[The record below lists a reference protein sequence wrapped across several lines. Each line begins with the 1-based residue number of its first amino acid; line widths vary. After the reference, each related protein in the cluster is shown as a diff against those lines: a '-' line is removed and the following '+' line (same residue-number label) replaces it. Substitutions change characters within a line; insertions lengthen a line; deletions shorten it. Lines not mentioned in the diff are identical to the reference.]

1 MQWDKLI
8 VKNFLAINEATVPLH
23 NQGLV
28 LIDGI
33 NESDPKF
40 KSNGAGKSTLIPDAI
55 SYVIYDITTKG
66 DKADEVINNKVGKN
80 TEVILIGRKGED
92 TYRIERY
99 RKHSKHKNK
108 VKLFR
113 NETEITGKSATVTN
127 KLIEELV
134 GVPYNTFIN
143 SILFAQ
149 KSDGLGSFAVLP
161 DSRKKE
167 ILDSLLNLDI
177 YSLAQE
183 VAKERVKSKEREID
197 EKRREGDKLEWSLQ
211 QVDVMEEQEKQ
222 QYENTRALISQEQ
235 NNLAETVKQLND
247 YPAKFFPVVDK
258 CREEVERLTKERD
271 AMATVDISAYQNDVN
286 QKQQLVMTTKAEIN
300 RLTKEK
306 STIVTNYKKVE
317 MSKTCPVCGSEMDN
331 THREQEL
338 ESLKDQLRQVLISS
352 QSLEP
357 ILQQQEAEYQAAY
370 EVFSQHK
377 DVQNR
382 AMDEYRNISMQIQK
396 NEQAVQHYEANLKAL
411 KDKVKHISSTL
422 EKLMSIPEPQKKDSD
437 REAIKEQ
444 ITAHKHDLV
453 SLEKDKLTL
462 EDVVKVYSNEG
473 VKSHVLDLITPFL
486 NEQGNTYLAKLA
498 GSNMELN
505 FSTRTPKK
513 DGGFSEKFDVQLINR
528 AGGDKY
534 KSNSGGERKRADL
547 AISLALQ
554 DLVLG
559 STNLIVY
566 DEVFD
571 ALDEVGVEN
580 VIELLKER
588 VKTIGTVFVIT
599 HNQHFSNLFEKRI
612 TVVKDKNGIS
622 TLKEGE
628 GKS

>member
-40 KSNGAGKSTLIPDAI
+40 KSNGAGKSTLIPDAL
-55 SYVIYDITTKG
+55 SYALYDITTKG
-66 DKADEVINNKVGKN
+66 DKADDVINNKVGKN

-99 RKHSKHKNK
+99 RKHTKHKNK

-113 NETEITGKSATVTN
+113 NDTEITGKTAPVTN
-127 KLIEELV
+127 KLIEDLI

-177 YSLAQE
+177 YSLAQK
-183 VAKERVKSKEREID
+183 VAKERVASKEREID
-197 EKRREGDKLEWSLQ
+197 EKKREGDKLEWNLQ
-211 QVDVMEEQEKQ
+211 QVDVLEEREKQ
-222 QYENTRALISQEQ
+222 QYENTRALIKQEQ
-235 NNLAETVKQLND
+235 KNLADTIKQLND

-271 AMATVDISAYQNDVN
+271 EMATVDISAYQNDVN
-286 QKQQLVMTTKAEIN
+286 QKQQLVMATKAEIN

-306 STIVTNYKKVE
+306 ASIVTNYKKVE
-317 MSKTCPVCGSEMDN
+317 MSKTCPVCGSELDS

-338 ESLKDQLRQVLISS
+338 NSLKDQLRQVLISL

-357 ILQQQEAEYQAAY
+357 LLQQHETEYQAAY

-382 AMDEYRNISMQIQK
+382 AMEEYRNISVRIQK
-396 NEQAVQHYEANLKAL
+396 NEQAVQHYETNLKAL

-422 EKLMSIPEPQKKDSD
+422 EKLMSIPKPQKKDSD
-437 REAIKEQ
+437 REGIKEQ
-444 ITAHKHDLV
+444 ITAHKHSLV
-453 SLEKDKLTL
+453 ALEKEKLEL

-473 VKSHVLDLITPFL
+473 VKSHVLDLITPVL
-486 NEQGNTYLAKLA
+486 NEQGNTYLAQLA
-498 GSNMELN
+498 GSNMELK

-547 AISLALQ
+547 AISLAIQ

-588 VKTIGTVFVIT
+588 AKIIGTVFVIT

>member
-40 KSNGAGKSTLIPDAI
+40 KSNGAGKSTLIPDAL
-55 SYVIYDITTKG
+55 SYALYDITTKG
-66 DKADEVINNKVGKN
+66 DKADDVINNKVGKN

-99 RKHSKHKNK
+99 RKHTKHKNK

-113 NETEITGKSATVTN
+113 NDTEITGKTAPVTN
-127 KLIEELV
+127 KLIEELI

-177 YSLAQE
+177 YSLAQK
-183 VAKERVKSKEREID
+183 VAKERVASKEREID
-197 EKRREGDKLEWSLQ
+197 EKKREGDKLEWNLQ
-211 QVDVMEEQEKQ
+211 QVDVLEEREKQ
-222 QYENTRALISQEQ
+222 QYENTRALIKQEQ
-235 NNLAETVKQLND
+235 KNLADTVKQLND

-271 AMATVDISAYQNDVN
+271 EMATVDISAYQNDVN
-286 QKQQLVMTTKAEIN
+286 QKQQLVMATKAEIN

-306 STIVTNYKKVE
+306 ASIVTNYKKVE
-317 MSKTCPVCGSEMDN
+317 MSKTCPVCGSELDS

-338 ESLKDQLRQVLISS
+338 NSLKDQLRQVLISL

-357 ILQQQEAEYQAAY
+357 LLQQHETEYQAAY

-382 AMDEYRNISMQIQK
+382 AMEEYRNISVQIQK
-396 NEQAVQHYEANLKAL
+396 NEQAVQHYETNLKAL

-437 REAIKEQ
+437 REGIKEQ
-444 ITAHKHDLV
+444 ITAHKHSLV
-453 SLEKDKLTL
+453 ALEKEKLEL

-473 VKSHVLDLITPFL
+473 VKSHVLDLITPVL
-486 NEQGNTYLAKLA
+486 NEQGNTYLAQLA
-498 GSNMELN
+498 GSNMELK

-547 AISLALQ
+547 AISLAIQ

-588 VKTIGTVFVIT
+588 AKIIGTVFVIT

>member
-40 KSNGAGKSTLIPDAI
+40 KSNGAGKSTLIPDAL
-55 SYVIYDITTKG
+55 SYALYDITTKG
-66 DKADEVINNKVGKN
+66 DKADDVINNKVGKN

-99 RKHSKHKNK
+99 RKHTKHKNK

-113 NETEITGKSATVTN
+113 NDTEITGKTAPVTN
-127 KLIEELV
+127 KLIEELI

-177 YSLAQE
+177 YSLAQK
-183 VAKERVKSKEREID
+183 VAKERVASKEREID
-197 EKRREGDKLEWSLQ
+197 EKKREGDKLEWNLQ
-211 QVDVMEEQEKQ
+211 QVDVLEEREKQ
-222 QYENTRALISQEQ
+222 QYENTRALIKQEQ
-235 NNLAETVKQLND
+235 KNLADTIKQLND

-271 AMATVDISAYQNDVN
+271 EMATVDISSYQNDVN
-286 QKQQLVMTTKAEIN
+286 QKQQLVMATKAEIN

-306 STIVTNYKKVE
+306 AIIVTNYKKVE
-317 MSKTCPVCGSEMDN
+317 MSKTCPVCGSELDN

-338 ESLKDQLRQVLISS
+338 NSLKDQLRQVLISL

-357 ILQQQEAEYQAAY
+357 LLQQHETEYQAAY

-382 AMDEYRNISMQIQK
+382 AMEEYRNISMQIQK
-396 NEQAVQHYEANLKAL
+396 NEQAVQHYETNLKAL

-437 REAIKEQ
+437 REGIKEQ
-444 ITAHKHDLV
+444 ITAHKHSLV
-453 SLEKDKLTL
+453 ALEKEKLAL

-473 VKSHVLDLITPFL
+473 VKSHVLDLITPVL
-486 NEQGNTYLAKLA
+486 NEQGNKYLAQLA
-498 GSNMELN
+498 GSNMELK

-547 AISLALQ
+547 AISLAIQ

-559 STNLIVY
+559 GTNLIVY

-571 ALDEVGVEN
+571 ALDEVGVEST
-580 VIELLKER
+580 IELLQER
-588 VKTIGTVFVIT
+588 VKTIGTIFVIT